1 MITVNFA
8 AMLKATV
15 NGKQYTIE
23 PDKANPFKGLVEGMA
38 YELDTTGAAETGMSV
53 LYNHKSYTVVLTKSD
68 KEAKQYTLQ
77 IGTNK
82 YEVTLKDKL
91 DDLLAGMGL
100 SAGAAAKLNNIKAPM
115 PGLVVN
121 ILVAEGDTIAKG
133 DALLVLEAMKMENII
148 KSPGEG
154 VIKKININKG
164 QAVEKNQI
172 LIEIH

>member
-1 MITVNFA
+1 
-8 AMLKATV
+8 
-15 NGKQYTIE
+15 
-23 PDKANPFKGLVEGMA
+23 MA
-38 YELDTTGAAETGMSV
+38 YELDATGAAETGMSV
-53 LYNHKSYTVVLTKSD
+53 LYNNKSYTVVLTKSD

-82 YEVTLKDKL
+82 YEVSLKDKL

-154 VIKKININKG
+154 VVKKININKG
-164 QAVEKNQI
+164 QAVEKNQV